1 MKAFLLALQF
11 LTCLPVSLKAAPGP
25 ADWGRSVLAYP
36 LIGLLIGLLLA
47 GLQRL
52 AVHADPLLQAALLTA
67 AWTLVTGG
75 LHLDGL
81 ADSADAWVGG
91 HGDRE
96 RTLAIMKDPRSGP
109 AGVSTLMLT
118 LLLKFAALAALL
130 KAGAYDP
137 AQTGFMACSG
147 SESPCGSGAWTVL
160 LLAPLLGRSAL
171 VALLLTTPYVRPGGM
186 GSALAAHLPRA
197 AALLA
202 LLLAAAGVLSVG
214 KPGWLALAA
223 ALAAGLL
230 LRWLM
235 MRRLGGATG
244 DTLGAAVELT
254 EAAVLVTLALAL

>member
-1 MKAFLLALQF
+1 MKVFLLALQF
-11 LTCLPVSLKAAPGP
+11 LTCLPVSLKTAPTP

-36 LIGLLIGLLLA
+36 LIGLLIGLMLA

-52 AVHADPLLQAALLTA
+52 LGHADPLLQAALLTA
-67 AWTLVTGG
+67 AWALITGG

-109 AGVSTLMLT
+109 AGVSTLVLT

-130 KAGAYDP
+130 KAGPGSPWP
-137 AQTGFMACSG
+137 A
-147 SESPCGSGAWTVL
+147 L
-160 LLAPLLGRSAL
+160 LFAPLLGRSAL

-186 GSALAAHLPRA
+186 GSALAAQLPRA
-197 AALLA
+197 AALLM
-202 LLLAAAGVLSVG
+202 LLMAAAGALFAG
-214 KPGWLALAA
+214 KRGWLALSV
-223 ALAAGLL
+223 ALASWWL

-235 MRRLGGATG
+235 VRRLGGATG

-254 EAAVLVTLALAL
+254 EVAVVVALAL

>member
-11 LTCLPVSLKAAPGP
+11 LTCLPVSLKAAPDP

-36 LIGLLIGLLLA
+36 VIGLLIGLLLA

-52 AVHADPLLQAALLTA
+52 IGHADPLLQAALLTA
-67 AWTLVTGG
+67 AWALVTGG

-109 AGVSTLMLT
+109 AGVSVLVLT
-118 LLLKFAALAALL
+118 LLLKFAALAVLV
-130 KAGAYDP
+130 KAD
-137 AQTGFMACSG
+137 TRTM
-147 SESPCGSGAWTVL
+147 L
-160 LLAPLLGRSAL
+160 LLAPLLGRAAL
-171 VALLLTTPYVRPGGM
+171 VALLLATPYVRPGGM
-186 GSALAAHLPRA
+186 GSALAAHLPRSA
-197 AALLA
+197 AVLA
-202 LLLAAAGVLSVG
+202 LLLVAAAVLFAG
-214 KPGWLALAA
+214 KAGGLALAA
-223 ALAAGLL
+223 ALAAWLL
-230 LRWLM
+230 LRGLM

-254 EAAVLVTLALAL
+254 EVAVLLALAL

>member
-25 ADWGRSVLAYP
+25 AEWGRSVLAYP
-36 LIGLLIGLLLA
+36 LIGLLIGLVLM

-52 AVHADPLLQAALLTA
+52 LGHADPLLQAALLTT
-67 AWTLVTGG
+67 AWALITGG

-91 HGDRE
+91 HGDRV

-109 AGVSTLMLT
+109 AAVSTLMLT

-130 KAGAYDP
+130 KAEAWP
-137 AQTGFMACSG
+137 A
-147 SESPCGSGAWTVL
+147 L

-186 GSALAAHLPRA
+186 GSALASHLPRI

-202 LLLAAAGVLSVG
+202 LLLAAAGVLSAG

-223 ALAAGLL
+223 ALAAWLL

-235 MRRLGGATG
+235 VRRLGGTTG

-254 EAAVLVTLALAL
+254 ETAVLLALALAW